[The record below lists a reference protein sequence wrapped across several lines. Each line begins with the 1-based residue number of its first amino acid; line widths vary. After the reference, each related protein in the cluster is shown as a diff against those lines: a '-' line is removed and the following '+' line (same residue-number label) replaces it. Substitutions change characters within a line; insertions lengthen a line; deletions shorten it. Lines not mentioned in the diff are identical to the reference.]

1 MIFNAIVLAIV
12 TYIGMVLIFIKLPN
26 FMRKLMLK
34 GDLITDIGCCALT
47 YTFLGGTATAIIAA
61 GLVGIMVSMSLAY
74 VKSPQYQ
81 NNTNNIN
88 VNNAILKKT

>member
-1 MIFNAIVLAIV
+1 MIFNAIVLAVV
-12 TYIGMVLIFIKLPN
+12 TFIGMMLIYIKLPN
-26 FMRKLMLK
+26 FVKKIMLK
-34 GDLITDIGCCALT
+34 GDILTDLGCAALT

-81 NNTNNIN
+81 NIKNNIN
-88 VNNAILKKT
+88 VNNSTLKKI

>member
-12 TYIGMVLIFIKLPN
+12 TFVGMVLIYVKLPR
-26 FMRKLMLK
+26 FVKKIMLK
-34 GDLITDIGCCALT
+34 GDILTDIGCAALT

-88 VNNAILKKT
+88 VNNSTLKKT

>member
-12 TYIGMVLIFIKLPN
+12 TFVGMMLIYMKLPN
-26 FMRKLMLK
+26 FIKKIMLK
-34 GDLITDIGCCALT
+34 GDILTDIGCAALT

-61 GLVGIMVSMSLAY
+61 GLVGIMTSMSLAY

-81 NNTNNIN
+81 NNINDIKINNT
-88 VNNAILKKT
+88 VLKKT